1 MQTKRHCFLIGFMGC
16 GKSYWGKRLADRL
29 NLPFIDLDDFIVAQ
43 SGKNMVDIFAE
54 KGESGFR
61 TVEKQALHAL
71 ATFDTAIVAT
81 GGGTP
86 CFFDNMVW
94 MNQIGTTIYLKA
106 SPTLLADR
114 LQHEKEFR
122 PLLATIPDLELERFI
137 EKKVAERSAF
147 YSQAIIV
154 MDPNQHHILY
164 EYWLENA
171 IKEALN
177 LK

>member
-29 NLPFIDLDDFIVAQ
+29 GLPFLDLDDFIVTQ
-43 SGKNMVDIFAE
+43 TGKNIVDIFAE
-54 KGESGFR
+54 GGESGFR
-61 TVEKQALHAL
+61 AVEKQALHAL
-71 ATFDTAIVAT
+71 ADLDPSIVAT

-86 CFFDNMVW
+86 CFYDNMNW

-137 EKKVAERSAF
+137 EKKVAERSA
-147 YSQAIIV
+147 YYLKANIV
-154 MDPNQHHILY
+154 MDQNQHHILY

-171 IKEALN
+171 VKESLN
-177 LK
+177 LP